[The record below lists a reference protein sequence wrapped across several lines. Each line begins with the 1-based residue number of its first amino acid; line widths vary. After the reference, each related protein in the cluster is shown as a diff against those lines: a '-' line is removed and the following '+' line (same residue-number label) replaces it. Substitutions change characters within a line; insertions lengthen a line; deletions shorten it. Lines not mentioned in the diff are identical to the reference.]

1 MPNWTKEQLL
11 AIEESG
17 KNIIVSAG
25 AGSGKTAVL
34 TERVIRKLQKGVD
47 INHLLILTFTNA
59 AAKEMKERIRKA
71 IKKNNLVNQLD
82 KIDSSYITTFDSFSL
97 SILKKY
103 HYLLNIDKDVKI
115 ADSLI
120 LKWKK
125 QEILD
130 GIFNN
135 YYNEENKLFLKLIQ
149 DFTTRDDTNLKKYL
163 LILSDKI
170 NLKYDSKNYLNTYLD
185 TYYNENYLTKKIQEY
200 ENNLLTKKAK
210 IKDNLDQIE
219 LIVDGDF
226 FFSLNS
232 SLEKLLIASNYDEIR
247 SSLDINLPRL
257 KKGMDDVKP
266 YKEKISNIIKELTKL
281 TIYESKE
288 FIYQT
293 LLNTKDTVSIII
305 DILKK
310 LDYEFLNYKMKNNLF
325 DFLDISKLAIS
336 ILENYPNVRNE
347 LKDYFE
353 EILVDEYQDTSDI
366 QELFISLIS
375 NNNVYMVGDIKQ
387 SIYRFRN
394 ANPNLFKEKYSNYEK
409 NIDGI
414 KIDLVKN
421 FRSREETLNNINF
434 IFNQIMDL
442 EIGGA
447 DYKTSHQMVFGNT
460 LYNEYKPS
468 NQDNNFEIYNYEL
481 SNKEYTK
488 DEVEAFIT
496 ANDILE
502 KVQNKYQVFD
512 KDNNI
517 LRDITYDDFVI
528 LIDKSTSFDLYK
540 KIFEYKNIPLTIL
553 KDENIA
559 ASYDLYI
566 IKNILILL
574 KKIKENIFDQEFKYA
589 YLSVGRSYLF
599 SLDDNYLYHVL
610 INNKYI
616 DDEILK
622 LIKSLSIE
630 VDYIPVNVLIE
641 KIIEKFNFYER
652 LITVGNINESII
664 RLDYLKDLSKNL
676 SFNGYTYLEFL
687 DYLSK
692 LINDNEEIKYSLN
705 KEIKNSVKIM
715 TIHKSK
721 GLEYHICYYTGL
733 NNKFNLM
740 DTKQKFIFDNNL
752 GIITPVIYQD
762 TILNTIYHTMY
773 KDDYIKENISEKIR
787 LFYVA
792 MTRAKEKM
800 ILITSLKDEEN
811 ENDELV
817 SLDTR
822 LKYSSLASI
831 LNSIKDKLT
840 PYLKEIDLNKFG
852 LTKDYNLLTVGN
864 ILKEIEPSL
873 NKIEVKELKI
883 NLEVQKEEKFSKT
896 SYELMTEKMK
906 EKLEFGTYLHYLL
919 EIIDF
924 KKKDLSLIDKK
935 YQKYL
940 EMFFNSDLL
949 KNIENSSIYKE
960 YEFITEV
967 DNVKKHG
974 IIDLMIEHDD
984 YIDIIDYKLKNI
996 DDLEYHKQLRGYK
1009 DYIKTKT
1016 SKNINLYLYS
1026 ITEGRYE
1033 KIN

>member
-773 KDDYIKENISEKIR
+773 RDDYIKENISERIR

-1016 SKNINLYLYS
+1016 SKYINLYLYS
-1026 ITEGRYE
+1026 IIEGRYE